1 MAVILWGKPTITI
14 TAVSS
19 GTGTSADLTV
29 PTPAAGTVQ
38 LSTDTGDEHT
48 ADLEGGG
55 YEARRFDKNS
65 FVFEFAVRFAAGRT
79 MPFEDVSTDGVITG
93 QYSVKCK
100 GIDTDSPEMTMHL
113 ANVRYEDEMDMDDG
127 ARRHYYFESLVPDPT
142 TQVPNPKQITWSHAS
157 AS

>member
-14 TAVSS
+14 TRV
-19 GTGTSADLTV
+19 GTGGVAGTDYSANLTV

-65 FVFEFAVRFAAGRT
+65 FVFEFAVRFANGRT
-79 MPFEDVSTDGVITG
+79 MPFEDVSVDGVIKG

-100 GIDTDSPEMTMHL
+100 GIDSDSPEMTMNL

-127 ARRHYYFESLVPDPT
+127 ARRHYYFESLIPDGGT
-142 TQVPNPKQITWSHAS
+142 AQITWSHGS